1 MNMVKKVISKLFM
14 GSIALALSACGNEQA
29 DQNQQ
34 GPTSHIQVNSAEAAT
49 AASYK
54 TIFQNS
60 VFLGDSITEGLSYH
74 DILDEA
80 NVMGD
85 AGKTTELA
93 LENIDDLT
101 KRNPKFVFIM
111 LGSDDLLLPPQ
122 ITDNPMQYSLNY
134 YEKLIEGIKG
144 KLPDAAI
151 TVLSVTPVKP
161 EMEKEFPGYKNIN
174 DYNQGL
180 KELAAKEKVE
190 YMDLSPLFADNKNLH
205 TSDGVHFKPEFYTR
219 MLGLLKDQ
227 VK

>member
-1 MNMVKKVISKLFM
+1 MVKKVISTLFM

-29 DQNQQ
+29 GQNQQ
-34 GPTSHIQVNSAEAAT
+34 SPTSHIQVNPAEAAI

-74 DILDEA
+74 DILSEE
-80 NVMGD
+80 NVIGD

-101 KRNPKFVFIM
+101 KRNPKHIFIM

-151 TVLSVTPVKP
+151 TVLSVTPVTEKV
-161 EMEKEFPGYKNIN
+161 EKETPAYKHISE
-174 DYNQGL
+174 YNHGL
-180 KELAAKEKVE
+180 KELAAKQKIA
-190 YMDLSPLFADNKNLH
+190 YADVSSIASDDQDVF
-205 TSDGVHFKPEFYTR
+205 TSDGVHFKPKFYTR
-219 MLGLLKDQ
+219 MLDLLKDQ
-227 VK
+227 VH